1 MDRLYVF
8 IIRNDIWIYLLC
20 ILGLVWYLAELVR
33 ARRLLRSAMFGL
45 ERERGQRMQNRAALL
60 LLFFVSVIALVAYV
74 NLQIA
79 QTLPTE
85 LLKPPTPTPNIFS
98 TPLSSPIPQGG
109 SEGASTATL
118 AIAPTVTLV
127 SDVQGNGVGVN
138 DSPGD
143 SPTEVSTETA
153 FPDVVIGDCVPDVA
167 ISAPPSGVS
176 ISGEVA
182 IFGTANPDNFGYYDI
197 EILGPATGGRW
208 ISIFDAL
215 RREPLIDD
223 ILATIDVAGLE
234 NGSYLLRLLV
244 MNTESVE
251 AGQCIIQV
259 EVE

>member
-8 IIRNDIWIYLLC
+8 IIHNDIWIYLLC

-45 ERERGQRMQNRAALL
+45 ERERGRRMQTRASLL
-60 LLFFVSVIALVAYV
+60 VLFFVSVIALVAYV
-74 NLQIA
+74 NLQVA
-79 QTLPTE
+79 PTLPDE

-98 TPLSSPIPQGG
+98 TPLSSPVPQGG

-118 AIAPTVTLV
+118 AIAPTVTLANDLLGTAV
-127 SDVQGNGVGVN
+127 SATT
-138 DSPGD
+138 SPGEN
-143 SPTEVSTETA
+143 PTIASTESA
-153 FPDVVIGDCVPDVA
+153 LPDVDIGECAPEVA

-182 IFGTANPDNFGYYDI
+182 IFGTANPENFGYYDI
-197 EILGPATGGRW
+197 EIFGPATGGRW

-215 RREPLIDD
+215 RREPLIDG

-234 NGSYLLRLLV
+234 SGSYLLMLV
-244 MNTESVE
+244 ATNAEGVG
-251 AGQCIIQV
+251 AGQCVIQV

>member
-8 IIRNDIWIYLLC
+8 IIHNDIWIYLLC

-60 LLFFVSVIALVAYV
+60 VLFFVSIITLVAYV
-74 NLQIA
+74 NLQVA
-79 QTLPTE
+79 PTLPAE

-98 TPLSSPIPQGG
+98 TPFSSPIPQGG
-109 SEGASTATL
+109 SEGVSTATL
-118 AIAPTVTLV
+118 SIAPTVTLAN
-127 SDVQGNGVGVN
+127 DQEGNAVGTTESSGE
-138 DSPGD
+138 SP
-143 SPTEVSTETA
+143 SAASTESA
-153 FPDVVIGDCVPDVA
+153 LPDVEIGDCDPEVA

-182 IFGTANPDNFGYYDI
+182 IFGTANTDNFGYYDI
-197 EILGPATGGRW
+197 EIFGPATGGRW

-215 RREPLIDD
+215 RREPLIDG

-234 NGSYLLRLLV
+234 SGSYLLRLV
-244 MNTESVE
+244 VTNIEGVG
-251 AGQCIIQV
+251 AGQCVIQV

>member
-8 IIRNDIWIYLLC
+8 IIHNDIWIYLLC

-33 ARRLLRSAMFGL
+33 ARRLLRGAMFGL
-45 ERERGQRMQNRAALL
+45 ERERGQRIQNRAALL
-60 LLFFVSVIALVAYV
+60 ILFFVSVIAFVAYV
-74 NLQIA
+74 NLQVA
-79 QTLPTE
+79 QTLPEE

-109 SEGASTATL
+109 SEGVPTATL
-118 AIAPTVTLV
+118 AIAPTVTLA
-127 SDVQGNGVGVN
+127 SDQEGNAVGATE
-138 DSPGD
+138 SPGE
-143 SPTEVSTETA
+143 SPPAVSTESSL
-153 FPDVVIGDCVPDVA
+153 PDVEVGECAPDVA

-182 IFGTANPDNFGYYDI
+182 IFGTANPANFDYYDI
-197 EILGPATGGRW
+197 EIVGPATGSRW

-215 RREPLIDD
+215 RREPLIDG

-234 NGSYLLRLLV
+234 SGSYLLRLV
-244 MNTESVE
+244 VTNTEGIG
-251 AGQCIIQV
+251 AGQCVIQV